1 MKDKHLKIPITG
13 GSIRTMT
20 DGVYSKVFARVNV
33 VGDLVIGTGE
43 DTSLVCIR
51 HGRLTLMRQV
61 SDDVVSTSD
70 KRLLVC
76 L

>member
-1 MKDKHLKIPITG
+1 MLL
-13 GSIRTMT
+13 
-20 DGVYSKVFARVNV
+20 ARANV
-33 VGDLVIGTGE
+33 AGDLVIGTGD

-51 HGRLTLMRQV
+51 HGRLTITRQV